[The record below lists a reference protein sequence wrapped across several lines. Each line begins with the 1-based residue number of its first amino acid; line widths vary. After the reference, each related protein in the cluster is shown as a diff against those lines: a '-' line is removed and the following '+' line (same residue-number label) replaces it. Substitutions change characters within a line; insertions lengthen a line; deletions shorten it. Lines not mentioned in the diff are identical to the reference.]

1 MHQCFMMSWLRI
13 TKKEYG
19 QTFKS
24 KDKEWKL
31 KHDYKNLKG
40 SDYQP
45 DQPQKLNKLMLPNW
59 IEVTKSSFGEIQ
71 SIVTEAKNNKLK
83 TNVGKKVVTVNSIED
98 LIKDI
103 TSRKIKLGK
112 DRFNIILDNSSSKI
126 AGLKIYTKSQNKILH
141 IFRFLKEMFIGYTG
155 DDETDDK
162 TDDEL
167 LVTTYMSDLENEESP
182 EQRRNQEGQ
191 GLKILTP
198 NQTLS
203 RLTIFLLQL
212 QAGNNL
218 EKLKNEI
225 RQLLYLLYHTKKFL
239 AKAVYNNLINT
250 I

>member
-1 MHQCFMMSWLRI
+1 
-13 TKKEYG
+13 
-19 QTFKS
+19 
-24 KDKEWKL
+24 
-31 KHDYKNLKG
+31 
-40 SDYQP
+40 
-45 DQPQKLNKLMLPNW
+45 MLPNW

-103 TSRKIKLGK
+103 ASRKIKLGK

-167 LVTTYMSDLENEESP
+167 LVTPYMSDLENEESP

-203 RLTIFLLQL
+203 R
-212 QAGNNL
+212 
-218 EKLKNEI
+218 
-225 RQLLYLLYHTKKFL
+225 
-239 AKAVYNNLINT
+239 
-250 I
+250 